1 MLPTFRYGLG
11 GRLGDGRQYM
21 SWIALDD
28 LVRVAEYALW
38 DDGLAG
44 VVNGVAP
51 EPVTNAEFTKTL
63 AAVLGRPALLPVP
76 AFALKFLLGEM
87 GRELLLS
94 STRVRPGR
102 LSQRGFRFRYPD
114 LESALVFALSGGSA
128 EGG

>member
-1 MLPTFRYGLG
+1 MLPIFRYGLG

-21 SWIALDD
+21 SWIALED
-28 LVRVAEYALW
+28 LVRVAEHALR

-63 AAVLGRPALLPVP
+63 AAVLRRPALLPVP

-102 LSQRGFRFRYPD
+102 LSRQGFRFRFPD
-114 LESALVFALSGGSA
+114 LESALVFALSGDSA